1 MPYAVH
7 HQKLTSR
14 SGAYFVAQQRN
25 LGTVNGYIEEMMEGQ
40 KVVKVFCHEDE
51 SIARF
56 DALNDALADSADN
69 ANRYANILM
78 PVMANIGNLSYV
90 LTAILGSLLAL
101 RHGRLYAGRAGILS
115 TQFNKSF
122 NQPPSHR
129 YHSSSTPSSWRWQ
142 ARSAYS
148 A

>member
-1 MPYAVH
+1 
-7 HQKLTSR
+7 
-14 SGAYFVAQQRN
+14 
-25 LGTVNGYIEEMMEGQ
+25 MEGQ

-90 LTAILGSLLAL
+90 LTAILGRLLAL
-101 RHGRLYAGRAGILS
+101 FGTGGFTLGGWHPFCSS
-115 TQFNKSF
+115 TKASTS
-122 NQPPSHR
+122 PSHR